1 MESNYQYFA
10 YYYDCLT
17 GNIDYKKRAEYFHSI
32 IKKFRNKH
40 GGILLDLAC
49 GTGSLSEEF
58 SRMGYDVIGVDNSES
73 MLNEA
78 LDKKFES
85 SLEIQYLCQDM
96 RKLDMFG
103 TIDITVCALDS
114 LNHLQC
120 LEDIQKT
127 FERVSL
133 FAEPD
138 GLFIFDMNTVYKHK
152 HILADNVF
160 TYETDD
166 VYCVWENN
174 YLEKNNEVCIN
185 LEFFER
191 DGDVYRRYS
200 ENFSE
205 TAYDIEIIDSLAENA
220 GFKILACYDDDSFNP
235 VHEKSQRVV
244 YVLGK
249 VR

>member
-1 MESNYQYFA
+1 
-10 YYYDCLT
+10 
-17 GNIDYKKRAEYFHSI
+17 
-32 IKKFRNKH
+32 
-40 GGILLDLAC
+40 
-49 GTGSLSEEF
+49 
-58 SRMGYDVIGVDNSES
+58 

-85 SLEIQYLCQDM
+85 GLDIQYLCQDM

-160 TYETDD
+160 TYETDN

-205 TAYDIEIIDSLAENA
+205 TAYNIEIIDSLAEKS
-220 GFKILACYDDDSFNP
+220 GFKILAHYDDDSFNP